1 MEVNV
6 INMQG
11 EEVETVD
18 LPEEI
23 FEAPIQVD
31 LMHQA
36 FMRQLANRRTGAHS
50 TKNRSEVSGG
60 GKKPWRQKGTGR
72 ARHGSIRSPLWV
84 GGGKVFTPTPRSYRK
99 KMPQKMR
106 RAALRSAISVKLAD
120 EEMIF
125 LDEMVLDE
133 PKTRLMDQAL
143 KDLIGDHSGL
153 VVYPEKDDNYRLLM
167 RSISNLP
174 DAKLLLADYLN
185 IRDLLGFERVIIIR
199 PAIDK
204 ILVNLQVETNDD
216 LDI

>member
-18 LPEEI
+18 VPEEI

-36 FMRQLANRRTGAHS
+36 FIRQLANRRTGAHS

-84 GGGKVFTPTPRSYRK
+84 GGGKVFTPNPRSYHK

-143 KDLIGDHSGL
+143 KDLIGNHSGL
-153 VVYPEKDDNYRLLM
+153 VIYPEKDDNYRLLM
-167 RSISNLP
+167 RSIRNLP

-204 ILVNLQVETNDD
+204 ILGNLQVETNDD

>member
-6 INMQG
+6 INMKG
-11 EEVETVD
+11 KKVDTVELPVEVFD
-18 LPEEI
+18 
-23 FEAPIQVD
+23 APIQVD

-60 GKKPWRQKGTGR
+60 GRKPWRQKGTGR

-84 GGGKVFTPTPRSYRK
+84 GGGKVFTPKPRSYRK

-106 RAALRSAISVKLAD
+106 RAALRSALSVKLSS
-120 EEMIF
+120 EEMLF
-125 LDEMVLDE
+125 LDELTLEE

-143 KDLIGDHSGL
+143 QDLIGEHSAL
-153 VVYPEKDDNYRLLM
+153 VIYPEKDDNYPLLM
-167 RSISNLP
+167 RAIRNLP

-185 IRDLLGFERVIIIR
+185 IRDLLGFERVIIVQ
-199 PAIDK
+199 PAIET
-204 ILVNLQVETNDD
+204 ILDHLQVEKNDE